1 MGQGHATENDVKHG
15 RTTCEDKAGND
26 GADKLAVAGAAT
38 HHVPAEVA
46 ADAKSRR
53 QMAKRTQ
60 EMMVNI
66 LIERQKQENLFA
78 EENPDRGSDM
88 GEGSLD
94 FDDCMELLD
103 DGIDNGESILSGVL

>member
-1 MGQGHATENDVKHG
+1 MQQKMMLHMDAPPMKTMPEMMERIV
-15 RTTCEDKAGND
+15 
-26 GADKLAVAGAAT
+26 DKLAVVGAAT

-53 QMAKRTQ
+53 QIAKRTQ